1 MALQF
6 QANLLIKGQIYCETG
21 MHIGGMVEGIEIGGL
36 ENIIIRDSRTN
47 VPYIPG
53 SSLKGKLRMLLELS
67 DKEASKNIIESKK
80 NKGEACKCG
89 KCIPCKI
96 FGKSAPEQNE
106 NTEGKQQGPTR
117 LIVRDCYPVD
127 KNIETEWKYE
137 NTIDRIT
144 SAANPRSK
152 ERVPRGSVFNF
163 EMVFS
168 VYDNEDYS
176 NFKNIFQCMR
186 LLEDSYLGGSGT
198 RGYGQIRF
206 EKISIIK
213 RKLEYYIASQKE
225 IQIDTNKTVSD
236 ILNDQN
242 FANKITGGENFEK
255 KGN

>member
-6 QANLLIKGQIYCETG
+6 QANLLIRGQIYCETG
-21 MHIGGMVEGIEIGGL
+21 LHIGGVVEGIEIGGL
-36 ENIIIRDSRTN
+36 ENIIIRDSKTKE
-47 VPYIPG
+47 PYIPG

-67 DKEASKNIIESKK
+67 DKVASKNILESIK

-89 KCIPCKI
+89 KCLPCKI
-96 FGKSAPEQNE
+96 FGKSAPEQNDT
-106 NTEGKQQGPTR
+106 TEGKQQGPTR
-117 LIVRDCYPVD
+117 LIVRDCYPAVE
-127 KNIETEWKYE
+127 KTIETEWKYE

-168 VYDNEDYS
+168 VYDNEDYI
-176 NFKNIFQCMR
+176 NFKNIFQSMR

-213 RKLEYYIASQKE
+213 RKLEYYIASEKE
-225 IQIDTNKTVSD
+225 IQIEKEKLVLD
-236 ILNDQN
+236 ILNDKN
-242 FANKITGGENFEK
+242 LVNKITVG
-255 KGN
+255 